1 MALPPILHT
10 ARFGAQLENGETMKS
25 RFGALPAVLSAVAIL
40 ILAAPPVGAASAYQ
54 DELRLAPDGFQT
66 RTALTAGGL
75 GGLAPAACDDA
86 AFKTLGG
93 GWQNG
98 NYSWSF
104 NGSATPRYLNKGAV
118 LGVLME
124 SFSNITNAHNNCSLA
139 DHVSA
144 THTYLGTTATA
155 PKCGH
160 RDGKNVVGFHKLQF
174 GVLAVTCYWMKNG
187 HMVEADVQMN
197 PRAEWTLSL
206 HGCFEQVMLEAT
218 MTHEAGHV
226 FGLDHVSERRHGRLT
241 MSPFL
246 DGPCQNAES
255 TLGKGDIRGLESL
268 Y

>member
-1 MALPPILHT
+1 
-10 ARFGAQLENGETMKS
+10 MKS
-25 RFGALPAVLSAVAIL
+25 RIRALSAVLGTVAIL
-40 ILAAPPVGAASAYQ
+40 ILATPQAGAASSYQ
-54 DELRLAPDGFQT
+54 DELRLAPDVGQT
-66 RTALTAGGL
+66 RTASTAGGPV
-75 GGLAPAACDDA
+75 GVAPAACDDP
-86 AFKTLGG
+86 AFNTLGS

-104 NGSATPRYLNKGAV
+104 NGSATPRYLSKSAV
-118 LGVLME
+118 LGVLQK
-124 SFSNITNAHNNCSLA
+124 SFSNMTNAHNNCGIA

-144 THTYLGTTATA
+144 THTYLGTTTTPA
-155 PKCGH
+155 KCGH

-174 GVLAVTCYWMKNG
+174 GVLAVTCYWLKNG
-187 HMVEADVQMN
+187 HMVEADVQIN
-197 PRAEWTLSL
+197 TQAEWTLSL

-218 MTHEAGHV
+218 ITHEAGHV

-241 MSPFL
+241 MSPYL